1 MLTLQAIRIFVE
13 VSHRKSF
20 SAAGR
25 HLGLSPGAVSRQ
37 IAALESEL
45 QVQLVNRSS
54 RSLSLTEA
62 GEIVRRSLQTVVDD
76 VRSVE
81 QLASE
86 LQKVPH
92 GILRV
97 HSRVTFG
104 LHCVVPVL
112 PEFVRRYPEIRLEF
126 RLSDEE
132 VNLLEDHVE
141 VDIRVGGPADS
152 TDMVR
157 KIAPSHPVLCAAP
170 AYIGRHG
177 APARPDE
184 LSRHNCLSYLRRE
197 GPVFWNFTDGD
208 GVVER
213 VSVAGSIQSN
223 SGEAL
228 RLLALRGAGVA
239 LVGEWAVQDD
249 LRAGALVPLLPAY
262 RVSTSDFDPGIYVVF
277 RQKRNLPL
285 KIRVFIEFLSE
296 AIERQRRD
304 RSSGEPGSEA
314 LVGSPGPT

>member
-1 MLTLQAIRIFVE
+1 MLTLQAIKIFVE

-45 QVQLVNRSS
+45 QIQLVNRSS

-62 GEIVRRSLQTVVDD
+62 GEIVCRSLQTVVDD

-112 PEFVRRYPEIRLEF
+112 PEFIERYPEIRLDF

-132 VNLLEDHVE
+132 INLLEDHFE
-141 VDIRVGGPADS
+141 VDIRVGGPPDS

-157 KIAPSHPVLCAAP
+157 RIAPSHPVLCAAP
-170 AYIGRHG
+170 AYIGRQG
-177 APARPDE
+177 APTRPDE

-197 GPVFWNFTDGD
+197 GPVFWNFTDAD

-239 LVGEWAVQDD
+239 LVGEWAVLDD
-249 LRAGALVPLLPAY
+249 LRAGTLVPLLPDY

-296 AIERQRRD
+296 TIERQRRT
-304 RSSGEPGSEA
+304 RSSDEPPGE
-314 LVGSPGPT
+314 T

>member
-1 MLTLQAIRIFVE
+1 MLTLQAIKIFVE

-81 QLASE
+81 QLALE

-92 GILRV
+92 GVLRV
-97 HSRVTFG
+97 HSRSTFG

-112 PEFVRRYPEIRLEF
+112 PEFVAKYPEIQIDF

-141 VDIRVGGPADS
+141 VDIRVGGPPDS

-170 AYIGRHG
+170 AYIERHG
-177 APARPDE
+177 APLQPGE
-184 LSRHNCLSYLRRE
+184 LSKHNCLLYLRRE
-197 GPVFWNFTDGD
+197 GPVFWRVTNGEDDT
-208 GVVER
+208 VER
-213 VSVAGSIQSN
+213 IAVAGNIQSN

-228 RLLALRGAGVA
+228 RLLALRGAGIA
-239 LVGEWAVQDD
+239 LLGEWAVHDD
-249 LRAGALVPLLPAY
+249 LRAGTLVPLLPDF
-262 RVSTSDFDPGIYVVF
+262 RVSTSDFEPGIYVVF

-296 AIERQRRD
+296 AIERQRRT
-304 RSSGEPGSEA
+304 RSSDGQLAE
-314 LVGSPGPT
+314 V